1 MSEIYRKI
9 YQSLYGNNHNRELI
23 HDLLLKSKK
32 RSPVIYDIGC
42 GYGIHFNT
50 YLKFSKTIYAADS
63 EISCLNYCR
72 KKYPSIQCE
81 VSIGSNW
88 PSSDYVFFN
97 FHVINYLS
105 ESELIDI
112 LMRTHNNMSG
122 QSCIVADFLD
132 ADKLAFGT
140 SEKVI
145 HLNIDSKPIVFV
157 NSLDYSEGEN
167 TLFREAVFDGD
178 VLLYERQNTLK
189 IWSIENL
196 KKCFSASGLRI
207 QEFKIKSMPNKKAT
221 FIEVRVS

>member
-9 YQSLYGNNHNRELI
+9 YQSLYGNNHTRELI

-32 RSPVIYDIGC
+32 RSPIIYDIGC
-42 GYGIHFNT
+42 GYGVHFNT

-63 EISCLNYCR
+63 AISCVNYCR
-72 KKYPSIQCE
+72 RNYPNIQCE

-88 PSSDYVFFN
+88 PSSDFVFFN

-112 LMRTHNNMSG
+112 LIRTHDNMSG
-122 QSCIVADFLD
+122 QSWIVADFLD
-132 ADKLAFGT
+132 ADKLEFGT
-140 SEKVI
+140 IEKVI

-157 NSLDYSEGEN
+157 NSLDYTEGAKP
-167 TLFREAVFDGD
+167 LFREAVFEGD
-178 VLLYERQNTLK
+178 VLLYECQNILK

-196 KKCFSASGLRI
+196 KKCFLATGL
-207 QEFKIKSMPNKKAT
+207 
-221 FIEVRVS
+221 